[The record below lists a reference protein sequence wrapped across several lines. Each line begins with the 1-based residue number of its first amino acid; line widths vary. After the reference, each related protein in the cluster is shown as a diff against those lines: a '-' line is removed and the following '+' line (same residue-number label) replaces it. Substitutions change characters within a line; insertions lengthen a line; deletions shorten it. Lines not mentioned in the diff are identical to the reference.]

1 MNIRWPVFRLI
12 VCLLLSA
19 FPVLLSAN
27 AEMPRNIIFFIG
39 DGMGLSQIS
48 AARIIN
54 GHLNLDQLPLTGI
67 QTTYSNNEL
76 VTDSAAAGTALS
88 TGYKTDNGVIALSP
102 DGRPLKTLFEYA
114 KEKNMSTGLVVTCSV
129 THATPAVFVAHTD
142 SRKNQLTIARQIA
155 EGDTDVILGG
165 GLGYFLP
172 HSNPNSYR
180 YDELDL
186 ISFFNKQ
193 ELNQKGAGQKK
204 SGQKTTV
211 VFNLQQFNN
220 VGEVKRL
227 VGLFARKHL
236 PKVSQNRQPSLAD
249 MTRKALQILS
259 GNPQGFVLM
268 VEGSQIDWGG
278 HQNDQAYMLSELV
291 DFDKAIAVALEFS
304 KTHPDTLILVT
315 ADHETGGY
323 AIHNGS
329 IKEQKVTDSAF
340 TTRHHTA
347 TMVPVFATGTGSE
360 AFSGIMDNTDIGKTL
375 IEFVNRASA
384 IPEK

>member
-1 MNIRWPVFRLI
+1 MSIRWPVIRFI

-19 FPVLLSAN
+19 FPVLLPAN
-27 AEMPRNIIFFIG
+27 AEVPRNIIFFIG

-54 GHLNLDQLPLTGI
+54 GHLNLDQLPLTGM
-67 QTTYSNNEL
+67 QTTYSENKL

-88 TGYKTDNGVIALSP
+88 TGYKTDNGVIAQSP

-114 KEKNMSTGLVVTCSV
+114 KEKNMSTGLVVTSSV

-142 SRKNQLTIARQIA
+142 SRKNQLSIARQIA

-180 YDELDL
+180 HDDLDL
-186 ISFFNKQ
+186 VSFFK
-193 ELNQKGAGQKK
+193 QKGVGNN
-204 SGQKTTV
+204 TTV
-211 VFNLQQFNN
+211 VYNLQQFNN
-220 VGEVKRL
+220 TGEVKRL
-227 VGLFARKHL
+227 LGLFARKHL
-236 PKVSQNRQPSLAD
+236 PKIRQNRQPSLAG
-249 MTRKALQILS
+249 MTEKALQILS

-278 HQNDQAYMLSELV
+278 HQNDQAYMLSELI
-291 DFDKAIAVALEFS
+291 DFDKAVAVALKFR

-329 IKEQKVTDSAF
+329 VKEKKVTDSAF

-347 TMVPVFATGTGSE
+347 TMVPVFATGTGSA

-375 IEFVNRASA
+375 IEFVNRESA

>member
-1 MNIRWPVFRLI
+1 MNMSWSAIRLI

-19 FPVLLSAN
+19 FPALLSAN
-27 AEMPRNIIFFIG
+27 AEVPRNIIFFIG

-54 GHLNLDQLPLTGI
+54 GHLNLDQLPLTGM
-67 QTTYSNNEL
+67 QTTYSSNKL

-88 TGYKTDNGVIALSP
+88 TGYKTDNGMIAQSP
-102 DGRPLKTLFEYA
+102 DGRSLKTLFEYA
-114 KEKNMSTGLVVTCSV
+114 KEKNMSTGVVVSSSV
-129 THATPAVFVAHTD
+129 THATPASFLAHTN

-172 HSNPNSYR
+172 HSKSESYR
-180 YDELDL
+180 YDEQDL
-186 ISFFNKQ
+186 VALFKQ
-193 ELNQKGAGQKK
+193 QGVKQKGAGNHT
-204 SGQKTTV
+204 SV
-211 VFNLQQFNN
+211 VYNLQQFKNM
-220 VGEVKRL
+220 GEAKRL
-227 VGLFARKHL
+227 LGLFARKHL
-236 PKVSQNRQPSLAD
+236 PKVSQNRQPSLAA
-249 MTRKALQILS
+249 MTEKALQILS
-259 GNPQGFVLM
+259 ENPQGFVLM

-291 DFDKAIAVALEFS
+291 DFDKAIAVAMEFS
-304 KTHPDTLILVT
+304 KSHPDTLILVT

-329 IKEQKVTDSAF
+329 VKEKKVTDSAF

-347 TMVPVFATGTGSE
+347 TMVPVFATGTGSDT
-360 AFSGIMDNTDIGKTL
+360 FSGVMDNTDIGKTL
-375 IEFVNRASA
+375 IEFISRRQS
-384 IPEK
+384 IP

>member
-1 MNIRWPVFRLI
+1 
-12 VCLLLSA
+12 
-19 FPVLLSAN
+19 
-27 AEMPRNIIFFIG
+27 
-39 DGMGLSQIS
+39 
-48 AARIIN
+48 
-54 GHLNLDQLPLTGI
+54 
-67 QTTYSNNEL
+67 
-76 VTDSAAAGTALS
+76 
-88 TGYKTDNGVIALSP
+88 
-102 DGRPLKTLFEYA
+102 
-114 KEKNMSTGLVVTCSV
+114 MSTGLVVTCSV

-142 SRKNQLTIARQIA
+142 SRTNQLTIARQIA
-155 EGDTDVILGG
+155 EGDIDVILGG
-165 GLGYFLP
+165 GLGYFLL

-186 ISFFNKQ
+186 LSFFNKQ
-193 ELNQKGAGQKK
+193 ELNQKGPGQKK

-220 VGEVKRL
+220 IGEVKHL
-227 VGLFARKHL
+227 VGLFTRKHL

-360 AFSGIMDNTDIGKTL
+360 AFSSIMDNTDIGKTL

-384 IPEK
+384 ILEK